1 MFGPPKM
8 KKKPSTEGRRACSQ
22 NRRPCIGST
31 SRDPGL
37 YHVTLS
43 VRYRRVSPI
52 ASGRSD
58 GPLSDHRAGGQPAQR
73 ELVFMPHFRTLDL
86 RDRREFGS
94 S

>member
-1 MFGPPKM
+1 MTGTLAATNDRFLVNPMTRWRGQE
-8 KKKPSTEGRRACSQ
+8 SALEGRPVPVILAPTNGRF
-22 NRRPCIGST
+22 
-31 SRDPGL
+31 
-37 YHVTLS
+37 
-43 VRYRRVSPI
+43 RRVSPI